1 MEILNNGTVLDRN
14 SMAFVVVV
22 VVVFVCGITETYAR
36 VHVCSCGC
44 LPLRAPAVLKHNIS
58 VGKIP
63 WLKINLS
70 FDLSPVLPNQ
80 VIEQE
85 VQEVAGKEH
94 CSGIFVKLAEVSDA
108 RY

>member
-1 MEILNNGTVLDRN
+1 MEILNNGTVSGRN
-14 SMAFVVVV
+14 SMTFVVM
-22 VVVFVCGITETYAR
+22 VVFVCGITETYAR

-85 VQEVAGKEH
+85 VQGVAGKEH
-94 CSGIFVKLAEVSDA
+94 CSGIFVKLAEVSAA